1 MTAIR
6 LTAASSQYLTRTSAP
21 LVDFNA
27 DYTFTGW
34 IRFATVSADQI
45 ILMMV
50 DGGDDGSHDIMS
62 VTSGNRFRLSSRTSW
77 SGVQTDGTSITVAA
91 GQWYHVAVVRS
102 GDDVM
107 LYVDGVLEVTVTH
120 STAGRGTSDRQV
132 LGAGYFGSAT
142 AFTDCRLWGWNQWN
156 VQLDATEVATEAA
169 AEQANAVLTTGRVSA
184 WDFDGANR
192 SNDDVGTADWTEVGS
207 PTNEADP
214 GFVVPGVDPTS
225 SASAVFGAF
234 GGIIGGRVSS

>member
-21 LVDFNA
+21 LVDFNS

-34 IRFATVSADQI
+34 IRFATVSADMI

-62 VTSGNRFRLSSRTSW
+62 VTSGNRWRLSSRTSW
-77 SGVQTDGTSITVAA
+77 SGVQTDGAVLTVSA
-91 GQWYHVAVVRS
+91 GTWYHVAVVRS

-107 LYVDGVLEVTVTH
+107 LYVDGVLEVTVNH

-142 AFTDCRLWGWNQWN
+142 AFVDGRLWGWNQWSL
-156 VQLDATEVATEAA
+156 QLDATEVATEAA
-169 AEQANAVLTTGRVSA
+169 AEQADAVQTTGLVSA
-184 WDFDGANR
+184 WDFDGASR

-207 PTNEADP
+207 PTDEADP
-214 GFVVPGVDPTS
+214 GFTS
-225 SASAVFGAF
+225 SSFAPIAAHHRKMQRGQ
-234 GGIIGGRVSS
+234 